1 LAPSHFVKS
10 HGQSGTVPVPQPT
23 NDPHD
28 PLNWSPSWKAATII
42 IGLFFTLIQPFG
54 QTSRRARL
62 CDTYGRIPHHHNT
75 SIGFHRNYRPRSW
88 LRKLPLGP
96 ACRELW
102 PSRSLYRIY
111 DRHSRI
117 SHLACYCHILSL
129 VSRVVHSRRPR
140 IRTETLF
147 PMIITDVVSFNERGK
162 FVTLYTTALFLSL
175 MLSPV
180 VCSAMA
186 QNVGWRNFFW
196 LIVSLRLRIRQFWSV
211 GTVLWPSLQFQCVA
225 SGLQQVRLLFRC
237 DCGPCNRRAIFRLG
251 INMGHETKR
260 WHSGA

>member
-1 LAPSHFVKS
+1 MEEFHITITQASGFIGTTVLVLGFANFLWVPLAENY
-10 HGQSGTVPVPQPT
+10 G
-23 NDPHD
+23 
-28 PLNWSPSWKAATII
+28 
-42 IGLFFTLIQPFG
+42 
-54 QTSRRARL
+54 RRAVFIGSMIATLRSVIWHA
-62 CDTYGRIPHHHNT
+62 TTT
-75 SIGFHRNYRPRSW
+75 SYHSY
-88 LRKLPLGP
+88 LGS
-96 ACRELW
+96 C
-102 PSRSLYRIY
+102 
-111 DRHSRI
+111 
-117 SHLACYCHILSL
+117 ILDDLGSGP
-129 VSRVVHSRRPR
+129 V
-140 IRTETLF
+140 ETLF

-175 MLSPV
+175 VLSPV

-237 DCGPCNRRAIFRLG
+237 GCGPCNRRAIFRLG